1 MRRGDV
7 LVVSLDPAL
16 PAEASTA
23 RPCVLVSNDGANS
36 IATRLRRGVITIVPL
51 TTNVTR
57 VFDGFETPVFEVDDL
72 EHMGLAAQS
81 KAQAA
86 QIRSIS
92 VERVQGVIGRC
103 PVAVLDAIDDAIRF
117 HLSV

>member
-7 LVVSLDPAL
+7 VVVALDPAL
-16 PAEASTA
+16 TAEASKS

-36 IATRLRRGVITIVPL
+36 VATRLRRGVVTIVPL

-57 VFDGFETPVFEVDDL
+57 VFDAFETGVFEVDDL
-72 EHMGLAAQS
+72 EQMGLRAPS

-92 VERVQGVIGRC
+92 VERVRGVIGRC